1 MQTRKRQLVINY
13 LLVTLGCLCLAFGN
27 AVFLV
32 PNNLVTG
39 GITSIAIIIQHFI
52 DQSGSTFQA
61 ADIVTWGFQLLFLGV
76 SFLFLGRQYTI
87 RTLYASILYPLFFT
101 LFYRVNVFNGQ
112 SLGVFLQNAMVDGG
126 KEPLATLLLAAFFGG
141 ALNGLGVATSFAG
154 GGTSGGIDV
163 LAVLI
168 AKVSRIK
175 EATVTFIVDATLVVI
190 GMIVLWDINLGL
202 LGIVSAFMCA
212 IIIQIVYINGNGFI
226 IADIV
231 SDKRDEIQEFVSTHL
246 DRTTTVFSAEGG
258 YSKANRTVIRVCLS
272 KRQFAEFKIALS
284 KIDPGAFVT
293 FITATMI
300 HGEGFDPLVT
310 PDAKELIAKAN
321 ESRHRKKEKK

>member
-1 MQTRKRQLVINY
+1 MQTTKRQLIKNY
-13 LLVTLGCLCLAFGN
+13 LLVTIGCLCLAFGS

-52 DQSGSTFQA
+52 DKSGSTFQA
-61 ADIVTWGFQLLFLGV
+61 ADIVTWGFQILFLGV
-76 SFLFLGRQYTI
+76 SFIFLGRQYTV
-87 RTLYASILYPLFFT
+87 RTLYASVLYPIFFT
-101 LFYRVNVFNGQ
+101 LFYRISVYNGQ
-112 SLGVFLQNAMVDGG
+112 SLGVFIQNAMMGDG

-141 ALNGLGVATSFAG
+141 ALTGLGVATSFAG
-154 GGTSGGIDV
+154 GGTSGGFDV

-175 EATVTFIVDATLVVI
+175 EATTTFIIDATLVIV

-212 IIIQIVYINGNGFI
+212 IIIQMLYINGNGFI

-231 SDKRDEIQEFVSTHL
+231 SDKRDEIQEFVSAHL
-246 DRTTTVFSAEGG
+246 DRTTTVFAAEGG
-258 YSKANRTVIRVCLS
+258 YSKAKRTLIRVCLS
-272 KRQFAEFKIALS
+272 KRQLSEFKIALS
-284 KIDPGAFVT
+284 KIDPSAFVT

-310 PDAKELIAKAN
+310 PDAKELIAQAN
-321 ESRHRKKEKK
+321 ETRHHKKEKK